1 MSGLFMW
8 NSGNLLALNVGLFY
22 GVGPRILESIAR
34 LIPLLGLVL
43 SAPLM
48 IAVHSEYARQ
58 FRPPALS
65 FWLITALLCLPIAA
79 TPWAIGSLLGH
90 LEWDPLRAL
99 NPLARPLVVWLAAAL
114 IVGAAFD
121 LRFRTWNEDPPLAK
135 LYGGL
140 AGLQLIVALGLVGAY
155 LVRPLPVSGLGGYFP
170 TTLMVLSSLPGAF
183 LAYAIFRYNFL
194 DLRVQRNLAYSIVAI
209 FAVLLYINVI
219 RRVSGFL
226 ELHNILPSAAT
237 EAVMIFMLVVF
248 LDPVQKLID
257 RVLYTSFVSEVEPVQ
272 RLISEIHDR
281 AKQSGD
287 VKTLQQ
293 LVEECAPGELR
304 LRAPLCDWLETGRA
318 DPPQT
323 EESKNQQ

>member
-1 MSGLFMW
+1 VDVASQLSPLVTYKLIAYTFGSLLHLFLMVLILGQRRLGGLEWLLFWLMSGLFMW

-65 FWLITALLCLPIAA
+65 FWLITALFCLPIAA

-99 NPLARPLVVWLAAAL
+99 NPLARPLVVGWAAAL

-135 LYGGL
+135 SHGWL
-140 AGLQLIVALGLVGAY
+140 AGLQLTLALGLVGAY
-155 LVRPLPVSGLGGYFP
+155 LVRPLPV
-170 TTLMVLSSLPGAF
+170 
-183 LAYAIFRYNFL
+183 
-194 DLRVQRNLAYSIVAI
+194 
-209 FAVLLYINVI
+209 
-219 RRVSGFL
+219 
-226 ELHNILPSAAT
+226 
-237 EAVMIFMLVVF
+237 
-248 LDPVQKLID
+248 
-257 RVLYTSFVSEVEPVQ
+257 
-272 RLISEIHDR
+272 
-281 AKQSGD
+281 
-287 VKTLQQ
+287 
-293 LVEECAPGELR
+293 
-304 LRAPLCDWLETGRA
+304 
-318 DPPQT
+318 
-323 EESKNQQ
+323 